1 MHILYPVVALAFW
14 TFIVLM
20 LIPIVRVRS
29 GLRRETRVDDFKYGE
44 AASVPKYVSVPN
56 RNYMNLLELPLLF
69 YVACLLLYI
78 TAGASLAAIVLAWA
92 YVGLRA
98 IHSVIHLTY
107 NHVIHRL
114 TAFALSNVALVSL
127 WVLAAAHLASRGQV

>member
-1 MHILYPVVALAFW
+1 MHILYPAVALAFW
-14 TFIVLM
+14 TFVVLM

-29 GLRRETRVDDFKYGE
+29 GLRREIRIDDFKYGE

-69 YVACLLLYI
+69 YVVSVLLYI

-92 YVGLRA
+92 YVGLRM

-127 WVLAAAHLASRGQV
+127 WVLAAVHLASRGQA

>member
-1 MHILYPVVALAFW
+1 MHILYPAVALAFW
-14 TFIVLM
+14 TFVVLM

-29 GLRRETRVDDFKYGE
+29 GLRREIRIDDFKYGE

-69 YVACLLLYI
+69 YVVSVLLYV

-92 YVGLRA
+92 YVGLRM
-98 IHSVIHLTY
+98 IHSVVHLTY

-127 WVLAAAHLASRGQV
+127 WVLAAVHLASRGQA